1 MAKIERNIL
10 IPLDGDTYNFLSSI
24 VEKRK
29 KMGEKGISV
38 TGFAKEIL
46 QETAGNIEK
55 ERPIKFQ
62 DLEQLKKDLTKQYDR
77 NIERVVK
84 FSFKSSRIILNLLLV
99 FLDGLYDKFG
109 EKKVQ
114 ARIDGYKKHA
124 ISMLKKKE
132 EKEEG

>member
-1 MAKIERNIL
+1 MAEEKNIL
-10 IPLDGDTYNFLSSI
+10 VTVSKKSYNALADL
-24 VEKRK
+24 VEEKRK
-29 KMGEKGISV
+29 RGQKISI
-38 TGFAKEIL
+38 TGLAEEIL
-46 QETAGNIEK
+46 EEAMGSIEK

-62 DLEQLKKDLTKQYDR
+62 DLEQLKKDITKQYDR
-77 NIERVVK
+77 NIERVMK
-84 FSFKSSRIILNLLLV
+84 FSFKSSRILLNVLLV

-132 EKEEG
+132 DEEED